1 MLLLNAFICSLT
13 NIQTETL
20 QESSVFLSY
29 KKQSLLII
37 QVSLFLIIGCYN
49 LKMVFGHLILNYLS
63 KQNVYL

>member
-49 LKMVFGHLILNYLS
+49 LKMVLGHLILNYLS